1 MLDSIL
7 LIHIIQD
14 FLLSH
19 MSQKQENIFLFFV
32 FLIKCFWQKGEIG
45 HFENVMPIWF
55 SFIDYLILRRKKK
68 GELGYFENVIP
79 HNVFWSNFFFNFLI
93 FGDPHKEA
101 WRVRCSSN
109 SKSLP
114 INVWGRWWGWFI
126 LSSHNQKKPKM
137 EINYFHVSITSFMI
151 SIFTNW
157 SSGFWMA
164 T

>member
-1 MLDSIL
+1 M
-7 LIHIIQD
+7 
-14 FLLSH
+14 FLTKRRNWSFWKCDAH
-19 MSQKQENIFLFFV
+19 MVFFHRLFN
-32 FLIKCFWQKGEIG
+32 
-45 HFENVMPIWF
+45 FEK
-55 SFIDYLILRRKKK
+55 KKK

-79 HNVFWSNFFFNFLI
+79 HNVFWSNFFLKFFNFLI

-137 EINYFHVSITSFMI
+137 EIFHVSITSFMI